1 MGEWQMVNIKV
12 RLLSTDAVL
21 PTRGTEESASVDLYQ
36 PTEIK
41 ILGNSTAL
49 IGLGIAVEIPKG
61 YMLML
66 VPRSSTGWKTPLIV
80 PNSVGIIDSDYRGE
94 IKALF
99 KNTSMK
105 PYTIQKHSR
114 LMQAIAVPIA
124 TRSVI
129 EVNELG
135 STERGHNGFGSTGK

>member
-12 RLLSTDAVL
+12 KLLSPDAVL
-21 PTRGTEESASVDLYQ
+21 PTRGTEESAGVDLYQ
-36 PTEIK
+36 PNEVEL
-41 ILGNSTAL
+41 LGNSAAL

-114 LMQAIAVPIA
+114 LMQAIVVPIA
-124 TRSVI
+124 TGSVI

-135 STERGHNGFGSTGK
+135 STERGHNGFGSMGK

>member
-1 MGEWQMVNIKV
+1 MGEWQIVNIKV

-21 PTRGTEESASVDLYQ
+21 PTRGTEESAGVDLYQ
-36 PTEIK
+36 PTKIK

-99 KNTSMK
+99 KNISMN
-105 PYTIQKHSR
+105 PYTIKKHSR
-114 LMQAIAVPIA
+114 LMQAIVVPIA
-124 TRSVI
+124 TGTVI
-129 EVNELG
+129 HVNELG
-135 STERGHNGFGSTGK
+135 NTERGHNGFGSTGK